1 MDLGQITRVLVEN
14 IQDEGATRFYRMQSA
29 TTIRNRSSFEIYIDR
44 EYFPCG
50 CAYLVDVKSGEAKF
64 SFPCEKHKPLQGWL
78 ILL

>member
-1 MDLGQITRVLVEN
+1 
-14 IQDEGATRFYRMQSA
+14 MQSA